1 MQVNFYKKKQ
11 KSKLHIL
18 HLGFCSISLKIAK
31 TNCYK
36 MIEIKKHNKKK
47 FDLLSIKPQRL
58 IIPFHIF
65 FFW

>member
-1 MQVNFYKKKQ
+1 MCILLVKVSHKNIYASELLQKKQ

-36 MIEIKKHNKKK
+36 MIEIKKTQQKKIRSPL
-47 FDLLSIKPQRL
+47 D
-58 IIPFHIF
+58 
-65 FFW
+65 